1 MFKMQITSL
10 LPQPPCP
17 QNHSGCVY
25 LFQSPIINGSWAPCT
40 DDVLHSHTAAEGD
53 ELDRSKACGYE
64 AGPALPG
71 LLQRCPCVAGLSNE
85 S

>member
-1 MFKMQITSL
+1 MFKMQIISL

-25 LFQSPIINGSWAPCT
+25 LFQSTIINGSWAPCT

-53 ELDRSKACGYE
+53 ELDLRPVDTRP
-64 AGPALPG
+64 AGRLGSSWPIAKVSL
-71 LLQRCPCVAGLSNE
+71 CCWAI
-85 S
+85 